1 MSKDTA
7 YEVRFGALIAAS
19 ARAMQ
24 AAWAAVLLVWVT
36 RSLLE
41 ATTPILRARVNAETG
56 YHQVR
61 RGLQDRLIQIAISS
75 LATTLST
82 VVLAQIYAQ
91 RVRGIELPGSS
102 SASPATAAA

>member
-1 MSKDTA
+1 MLPRVVESDKHARRPRRLAAGQGPLRRRNLRVLVGGRLMSKDTA

-56 YHQVR
+56 YH
-61 RGLQDRLIQIAISS
+61 
-75 LATTLST
+75 
-82 VVLAQIYAQ
+82 
-91 RVRGIELPGSS
+91 
-102 SASPATAAA
+102 